1 MNTTAAAPEMPATE
15 WKTEEWGMGTLIVAH
30 LRSHENQWP
39 PSWEDLLNRRGRS
52 STRWLSVQPIHWSRS
67 LSLRAVGRGH
77 SFHQRQ
83 PDNVSRP
90 GRAPQ
95 SSVSCPPISR
105 TRQTGVWQNA
115 ILTVQW
121 ASSLEN
127 KRPCFATQVGDF
139 PVA

>member
-1 MNTTAAAPEMPATE
+1 MAAV
-15 WKTEEWGMGTLIVAH
+15 MGGFIEQKGKILDALAVSPTDPLVAIV
-30 LRSHENQWP
+30 EF
-39 PSWEDLLNRRGRS
+39 E
-52 STRWLSVQPIHWSRS
+52 
-67 LSLRAVGRGH
+67 GRGP

-90 GRAPQ
+90 GRASQ